1 MDMTK
6 QRLEEYR
13 SKKDEI
19 KELQYKLQHLGEGDS
34 LIGNDVI
41 MDYRDGFPRP
51 QSIVGYDYDKE
62 DRLRNLYE
70 NRLAKLEKECQ
81 EVELW
86 IEAIPD
92 SMTRRIFRM
101 FYVDRMTCS
110 QIGKKVHADKS
121 TVSRRIDN
129 FLKVATH
136 ATNATV

>member
-51 QSIVGYDYDKE
+51 QSVVGYDYEKE
-62 DRLRNLYE
+62 ERLRTLYE
-70 NRLAKLEKECQ
+70 NRLAKLKKECE

-92 SMTRRIFRM
+92 SLTRRIFRM
-101 FYVDRMTCS
+101 KYIDYMTQR
-110 QIGKKVHADKS
+110 QISRKVNLDQSAVSKKM
-121 TVSRRIDN
+121 SR
-129 FLKVATH
+129 FLKME
-136 ATNATV
+136 